1 MDFDADFATVP
12 EYARFYRSLGLQAVP
27 AKEPREDKS
36 WKRPALATWRDLEGA
51 LASDDT
57 FEGWYGT
64 HGQHSGRSNIGLITG
79 KASGGI
85 FVVDLDTHKNQQAMA
100 WWMTILDM
108 RQSAS
113 DLETAQQ
120 TTGGGGKQILFRA
133 PAGWNPPTCK
143 TGAGVDIRGEGGF
156 AVLPPSRHESGRLY
170 QWDAGMEPWEIGIAE
185 APAWLCLEIDRL
197 VEAYGGSRNL
207 PQNLRGFAQ
216 GPVIHTPTP
225 EHSTN
230 MFGLMVDG
238 REDYMTKL
246 VWARVVDERRQTPIR
261 PGPTEVD
268 QIAETIFVVYCRNVK
283 SRLSVP
289 GASQEDLLEKEG
301 RGISLMRQK
310 LHAAFAQWDGKVE
323 LHANAGPPEKPQG
336 YESPRPIPPAAEQIR
351 FDPETGEIYSEPA
364 PPELEVLSL
373 SEIRRLPDPKYLVE
387 GLVIEK
393 SFGITFGPP
402 GCGKTFIVKDMA
414 LSIAYGMQEW
424 WGRKIHKTGPVIYI
438 SSEGSSDAKFRI
450 GAWET
455 HHQVKDD
462 NAPFYMIRQALN
474 FLSPDDV
481 NKLLKAVAWVAKKE
495 GISPVL
501 VVVDTVSRVIPGV
514 DENLQKD
521 MTLFIKACDMVRE
534 AFDTTVMGVHHT
546 SRAGNL
552 RGSTVFD
559 GAADVLIS
567 VEREEGQSFGQITAK
582 KIKSAADGWSQEFE
596 LRKVDAGYIT
606 PATSLVSI
614 GKGNEE
620 KFGEAAK
627 PKDQLPEKPII
638 RLIFREIQAAW
649 DAGKPWSSFPNTQK
663 EGRYAPR
670 ILYRQWG
677 IKEKMAVDLIED
689 WLMTKRL
696 SVEIRDKNT
705 KMRGLKVI
713 GSID

>member
-1 MDFDADFATVP
+1 MDFDADFASVP
-12 EYARFYRSLGLQAVP
+12 EYARFYRSLGIQAVP

-36 WKRPALATWRDLEGA
+36 WKRPALATWRDLEGG
-51 LASDDT
+51 LAPDDI
-57 FEGWYGT
+57 FEGWYGAR
-64 HGQHSGRSNIGLITG
+64 GQHSGRSNLGIITG

-100 WWMTILDM
+100 WWMGILEM
-108 RQSAS
+108 RRTAGE
-113 DLETAQQ
+113 LETAQQ
-120 TTGGGGKQILFRA
+120 TTGGGGKQLLFRA
-133 PAGWNPPTCK
+133 PPDWSAPTCK
-143 TGAGVDIRGEGGF
+143 TPAGVDIRGEGGF

-185 APAWLCLEIDRL
+185 APAWLCLEIDKL
-197 VEAYGGSRNL
+197 VENFGGSRNL
-207 PQNLRGFAQ
+207 PQNLKGLGT
-216 GPVIHTPTP
+216 GPVIHTASPD
-225 EHSTN
+225 HSTN
-230 MFGLMVDG
+230 LFGLMVDG
-238 REDYMTKL
+238 REDYMTRL
-246 VWARVVDERRQTPIR
+246 VWARVVDERRQTPIK

-268 QIAETIFVVYCRNVK
+268 QIAAVLFVTYSRNVK

-289 GASQEDLLEKEG
+289 GASQDDLLEKEG
-301 RGISLMRQK
+301 RGISLLRQK
-310 LHAAFAQWDGKVE
+310 LHAAFAQWEGKVQ
-323 LHANAGPPEKPQG
+323 LHADAGPPEKPQG
-336 YESPRPIPPAAEQIR
+336 YESPRPIQPAAEKIR
-351 FDPETGEIYSEPA
+351 FDPETGEIFSEPA
-364 PPELEVLSL
+364 PPELEILSL
-373 SEIRRLPDPKYLVE
+373 PEIRRLPDPKYLVE

-414 LSIAYGMQEW
+414 LSIAYGLKEW
-424 WGRKIHKTGPVIYI
+424 WGRKIRKTGPVIYI

-462 NAPFYMIRQALN
+462 TAPFYLIRQALN

-567 VEREEGQSFGQITAK
+567 VEREEGESYGQITAK
-582 KIKSAADGWSQEFE
+582 KIKSAADGWSQKFE

-606 PATSLVSI
+606 PAESLVSI
-614 GKGNEE
+614 GVVSKQGV
-620 KFGEAAK
+620 EA
-627 PKDQLPEKPII
+627 PKKQSDPLPEKAILK
-638 RLIFREIQAAW
+638 LILREIGAAW
-649 DAGKPWSSFPNTQK
+649 ASGKPWSNKPQTKN
-663 EGRYAPR
+663 EGRYAPTM
-670 ILYRQWG
+670 LEKQWG
-677 IKEKMAVDLIED
+677 IKEKVAMKLIDD
-689 WLMTKRL
+689 WLYNKILAFEEVDPKR
-696 SVEIRDKNT
+696 SK
-705 KMRGLKVI
+705 KGLKVI
-713 GSID
+713 GSLD

>member
-1 MDFDADFATVP
+1 
-12 EYARFYRSLGLQAVP
+12 
-27 AKEPREDKS
+27 
-36 WKRPALATWRDLEGA
+36 
-51 LASDDT
+51 
-57 FEGWYGT
+57 
-64 HGQHSGRSNIGLITG
+64 
-79 KASGGI
+79 
-85 FVVDLDTHKNQQAMA
+85 
-100 WWMTILDM
+100 
-108 RQSAS
+108 
-113 DLETAQQ
+113 
-120 TTGGGGKQILFRA
+120 
-133 PAGWNPPTCK
+133 
-143 TGAGVDIRGEGGF
+143 
-156 AVLPPSRHESGRLY
+156 
-170 QWDAGMEPWEIGIAE
+170 
-185 APAWLCLEIDRL
+185 
-197 VEAYGGSRNL
+197 
-207 PQNLRGFAQ
+207 
-216 GPVIHTPTP
+216 
-225 EHSTN
+225 
-230 MFGLMVDG
+230 
-238 REDYMTKL
+238 L
-246 VWARVVDERRQTPIR
+246 VWARVVDERRQTPIK
-261 PGPTEVD
+261 PGNTEIE
-268 QIAETIFVVYCRNVK
+268 QIAETLFVLYVRHVK

-289 GASQEDLLEKEG
+289 GASQEDLLEREG

-310 LHAAFAQWDGKVE
+310 LHTAFSQWDGKVE

-336 YESPRPIPPAAEQIR
+336 YESPRPQQPAAEQIR
-351 FDPETGEIYSEPA
+351 FDPETGEIFSEPA

-596 LRKVDAGYIT
+596 LRSVDAGYIT
-606 PATSLVSI
+606 PATSLVAI
-614 GKGNEE
+614 GKGKEAN
-620 KFGEAAK
+620 FGENTK
-627 PKDQLPEKPII
+627 TKDQFPEKAIL
-638 RLIFREIQAAW
+638 RLILRDIGTAW
-649 DAGKPWSSFPNTQK
+649 SAGKPWSTYPNTQK
-663 EGRYAPR
+663 EGRYGPR
-670 ILYRQWG
+670 LLEKQWG
-677 IKEKMAVDLIED
+677 IKEPLGVKLLEE
-689 WLMTKRL
+689 WLMNNVL
-696 SVEIRDKNT
+696 SVEVRDKSS
-705 KMRGLKVI
+705 KLKGLKVT